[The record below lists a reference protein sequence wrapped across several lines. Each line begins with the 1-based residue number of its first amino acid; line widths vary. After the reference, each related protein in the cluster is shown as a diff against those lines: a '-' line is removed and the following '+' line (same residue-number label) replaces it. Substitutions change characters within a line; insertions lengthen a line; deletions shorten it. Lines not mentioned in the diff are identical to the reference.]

1 MRDNEKGDDKLEH
14 RSNSERVG
22 FPSMEEAL
30 KGVPNGYRK
39 HLEAIWDESI
49 GQNNKS
55 ATYQFSLG
63 SPSPELVSEISK
75 VLGRPVN
82 SRKQIIE
89 LGYVRHIKKR
99 HGENGTAIEGNIP
112 INKELF
118 ALISD
123 ILKNFDSVAI
133 GHRTRGEEAVL
144 IKKNYSDG
152 TGIIVETVPVKD
164 NLGIRSFRVERVK

>member
-1 MRDNEKGDDKLEH
+1 VGKLEH
-14 RSNSERVG
+14 RSNSDLVG
-22 FPSMEEAL
+22 LPSIEEAR
-30 KGVPNGYRK
+30 KNVPNSYRK

-63 SPSPELVSEISK
+63 SPSPELVSEISRI
-75 VLGRPVN
+75 LGRPVN
-82 SRKQIIE
+82 SRKHIIE

-99 HGENGTAIEGNIP
+99 HGENGAAIEGNVP
-112 INKELF
+112 ITKELF

-123 ILKNFDSVAI
+123 ILKNFDSVAT

-144 IKKNYSDG
+144 IKRHYSDG
-152 TGIIVETVPVKD
+152 TGIIVEAVPVKD
-164 NLGIRSFRVERVK
+164 NLEIRSFRIERIK